1 MIVRIQS
8 CRLIGNCRDNTF
20 LHEFFREI
28 CVKYTATLGNL
39 SCKMK
44 KLLLTLSLAILG
56 CSFPIQLT
64 LGTPTPTP
72 TPTQL
77 PAPTQTPPAT
87 PKPGTEKNPLILAL
101 GISPHPSAELIAA
114 GEVIAAYIESHT
126 GYRLV
131 TIVPSSENNL
141 VEALDKGNAHIASL
155 SPFAYL
161 LARENDAVTA
171 IMASTHQGQMFYGA
185 QFIANRE
192 SDFISYYDA
201 ERNENTAEAAAA
213 LQQFQDKK
221 PCWSDNASPSAYVVP
236 LGVLN
241 QAQVQ
246 VISAAF
252 LEGQSNVVRAV
263 YADDICDF
271 GATFIDARQ
280 LPALEANYPDV
291 MDRVIVVWRV
301 PNVIP
306 YENISLSN
314 SLPLEMRR
322 ALQRAFIDLILTPE
336 GKSAIQ
342 TVYGMDELQIAEDV
356 MYADFALYVK
366 VSGLDFSTLIK

>member
-1 MIVRIQS
+1 MIIPFYT
-8 CRLIGNCRDNTF
+8 G
-20 LHEFFREI
+20 FFREI

-44 KLLLTLSLAILG
+44 KLLLALSLAILG
-56 CSFPIQLT
+56 CSSPVQLI
-64 LGTPTPTP
+64 LGTPTPTADA
-72 TPTQL
+72 TPIQL
-77 PAPTQTPPAT
+77 PASTLTPPAT
-87 PKPGTEKNPLILAL
+87 PEPGTEKNPLILAL
-101 GISPHPSAELIAA
+101 GISAHPSAELIAA
-114 GEVIAAYIESHT
+114 GEVIAGFIESQT

-161 LARENDAVTA
+161 LARENDSVTV
-171 IMASTHQGQMFYGA
+171 IMASIHGGEMFYGA

-192 SDFISYYDA
+192 SDFISYYSV
-201 ERNENTAEAAAA
+201 ERNENTAEAPEA

-221 PCWSDNASPSAYVVP
+221 PCWSDKASPSGYVVP

-241 QAQVQ
+241 QAKVK
-246 VISAAF
+246 ITNAAF
-252 LEGQSNVVRAV
+252 LEGQPNVVRAV
-263 YADDICDF
+263 YAAGICDF

-280 LPALEANYPDV
+280 FPALEANYPDV
-291 MDRVIVVWRV
+291 MDKVKVIWRV
-301 PNVIP
+301 PKIIP

-314 SLPLEMRR
+314 SLPLEIRR
-322 ALQRAFIDLILTPE
+322 VIQRAFTDLMLTPG

-342 TVYGMDELQIAEDV
+342 TVYGMDELVIAEDA

-366 VSGLDFSTLIK
+366 GSGLDLSTLIK

>member
-1 MIVRIQS
+1 MIVRMQS
-8 CRLIGNCRDNTF
+8 
-20 LHEFFREI
+20 
-28 CVKYTATLGNL
+28 Y
-39 SCKMK
+39 KMK
-44 KLLLTLSLAILG
+44 KLLLTLSLVILG
-56 CSFPIQLT
+56 CSLPVQLT
-64 LGTPTPTP
+64 LGTPTPSP

-77 PAPTQTPPAT
+77 PAPTQTPLAT
-87 PKPGTEKNPLILAL
+87 PEPGTEKNPLILAL
-101 GISPHPSAELIAA
+101 GISAHPSPELIAA
-114 GEVIAAYIESHT
+114 GEVIAAFIESQT

-131 TIVPSSENNL
+131 TIVPSSESAL

-155 SPFAYL
+155 SPYAYL
-161 LARENDAVTA
+161 LARENDSVTA
-171 IMASTHQGQMFYGA
+171 IMAGIREGQMFYGA
-185 QFIANRE
+185 QFIANR
-192 SDFISYYDA
+192 DGGFISYYDA
-201 ERNENTAEAAAA
+201 ERDENTAEAAAA

-221 PCWSDNASPSAYVVP
+221 PCWSDAVSPSGYVTP
-236 LGVLN
+236 LGALN

-246 VISAAF
+246 VSSAAF
-252 LEGQSNVVRAV
+252 LEGQADVVRAV

-291 MDRVIVVWRV
+291 IDKVRVIWRV

-306 YENISLSN
+306 YENMSLSN

-322 ALQRAFIDLILTPE
+322 VIQRAFIDLMLTPE
-336 GKSAIQ
+336 GKSAMQ

-366 VSGLDFSTLIK
+366 ASRLDLVDLIK